1 MEILINN
8 ENLKTD
14 KVAVLL
20 HFTMGI
26 QSGKSLEN
34 EKINLTLVLSHRS
47 FPKTPQTALQN
58 WS

>member
-8 ENLKTD
+8 ENLKTV
-14 KVAVLL
+14 KKAVLL
-20 HFTMGI
+20 HFIMGI
-26 QSGKSLEN
+26 QCGKSLEN

-58 WS
+58 

>member
-8 ENLKTD
+8 ENLKTVK
-14 KVAVLL
+14 KVVLL
-20 HFTMGI
+20 HFIMGI
-26 QSGKSLEN
+26 QCGKSLEN

>member
-34 EKINLTLVLSHRS
+34 EKMNLTLVTGPFQRHRRQLY
-47 FPKTPQTALQN
+47 KIGAN
-58 WS
+58 